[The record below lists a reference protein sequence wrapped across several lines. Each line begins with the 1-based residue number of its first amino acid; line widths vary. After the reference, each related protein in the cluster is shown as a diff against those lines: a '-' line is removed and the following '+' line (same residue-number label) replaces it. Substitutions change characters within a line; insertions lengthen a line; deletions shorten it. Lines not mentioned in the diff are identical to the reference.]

1 MAMTSQITIGDYLI
15 RQLSRYGIRHVFGI
29 PGDYILGFYDML
41 ERCEQVRVINTSDE
55 QGAGFAADAYA
66 RVNGLGAVC
75 VTYGVGALKV
85 ANTTAQAYA
94 EKSPVI
100 IISGAPGAGERQ
112 GTHLLHHQISDLG
125 VQKRIFDEFTV
136 ASAVLDSPDTAQQ
149 EIDRVI
155 HTALKFK
162 RPVYIELP
170 RDMVFVPCPAGYKE
184 KRERETS
191 DPETLAEAL
200 QEAVSLID
208 SASRPVILA
217 GVEIHRFGLQKELT
231 TLARD
236 KGIPV
241 AATILA
247 KSVVADTRDFY
258 MGIYEGATG
267 FEDVCNYVESSDC
280 LLLLGALMTDLNLGL
295 FTAKIDQ
302 AQAIYATSEKIS
314 IKRHRFDNIL
324 FQDFMRGLSRAPITP
339 RAMGDIPR
347 PQPPRPISNGKNS
360 KVTIETLFQHL
371 NAFLKKNTIV
381 IADVGDAL
389 FGANDLYI
397 HRSMKFLSPAYY
409 ASLGFAIPGALGAQL
424 ADPEFRPLVLVGD
437 GAFQMTGMELS
448 SIARYGLNP
457 IVIVINNQGYSTE
470 RPILDG
476 PFNDVHPW
484 QFSKVPAV
492 LGGGIGFIVENEEEL
507 AQALLTADKNTY
519 GYTIIDVKID
529 RDDRSPAL
537 NRLTRRLAEKVRAK
551 VL

>member
-1 MAMTSQITIGDYLI
+1 M
-15 RQLSRYGIRHVFGI
+15 
-29 PGDYILGFYDML
+29 
-41 ERCEQVRVINTSDE
+41 
-55 QGAGFAADAYA
+55 
-66 RVNGLGAVC
+66 
-75 VTYGVGALKV
+75 
-85 ANTTAQAYA
+85 
-94 EKSPVI
+94 
-100 IISGAPGAGERQ
+100 
-112 GTHLLHHQISDLG
+112 
-125 VQKRIFDEFTV
+125 
-136 ASAVLDSPDTAQQ
+136 ASAVLDSPQTAQQ

-155 HTALKFK
+155 HAALKFK

-170 RDMVFVPCPAGYKE
+170 RDMIFVSCPAGHKE

-191 DPETLAEAL
+191 DPDTLAEAL
-200 QEAVSLID
+200 HEAVFLIEK
-208 SASRPVILA
+208 ASRPVILA

-231 TLARD
+231 ALARE

-267 FEDVCNYVESSDC
+267 LEDVCAYVESSDC

-295 FTAKIDQ
+295 FTARIDP

-314 IKRHRFDNIL
+314 IKHHRFDNI
-324 FQDFMRGLSRAPITP
+324 FFRDFLKGLSHAPITP
-339 RAMGDIPR
+339 RIMGHIPR
-347 PQPPRPISNGKNS
+347 PQPPRPVSGSDHS
-360 KVTIETLFQHL
+360 KVTVETLFQHL

-397 HRSMKFLSPAYY
+397 HRSMKFISPAYY

-448 SIARYGLNP
+448 SITRYGLNP

-492 LGGGIGFIVENEEEL
+492 LGGGIGFIVETEEDL
-507 AQALLTADKNTY
+507 AQALLTADKNTH

-529 RDDRSPAL
+529 RNDRSPAL
-537 NRLTRRLAEKVRAK
+537 NRLTRRLAERVREKAP
-551 VL
+551 

>member
-1 MAMTSQITIGDYLI
+1 MAMASQMKIGDYLI
-15 RQLSRYGIRHVFGI
+15 RQLSKYGIRHVFGI

-41 ERCEQVRVINTSDE
+41 ERCEELRLINTSDE

-75 VTYGVGALKV
+75 VTYGVGALKI

-100 IISGAPGAGERQ
+100 VISGAPGAKEVQ
-112 GTHLLHHQISDLG
+112 GATLLHHQISDFG
-125 VQKRIFDEFTV
+125 VQKRVFDEFTV
-136 ASAVLDSPDTAQQ
+136 ASTVLDCAATAQE

-155 HTALKFK
+155 HAALRFK

-170 RDMVFVPCPAGYKE
+170 RDMVTALCPAGHKE
-184 KRERETS
+184 QRKRETS

-200 QEAVSLID
+200 SEATSLINR
-208 SASRPVILA
+208 AARPVILA

-231 TLARD
+231 ALARD

-247 KSVVADTRDFY
+247 KSVVSDTRDFY

-267 FEDVCNYVESSDC
+267 LEDVCSYVEASDC
-280 LLLLGALMTDLNLGL
+280 LLLLGAFMTDLNLGL
-295 FTAKIDQ
+295 FTARLDQ
-302 AQAIYATSEKIS
+302 TQSIYATSEKIS

-324 FQDFMRGLSRAPITP
+324 FQDFLKGLSRAPITP
-339 RAMGDIPR
+339 RTIGDIPR
-347 PQPPRPISNGKNS
+347 PQPPRPVSSGRTS

-397 HRSMKFLSPAYY
+397 HRSMKFISPAYY

-470 RPILDG
+470 RPMLDG

-492 LGGGIGFIVENEEEL
+492 LGGGIGFIVETEEDL
-507 AQALLTADKNTY
+507 SQALLTADKNTH
-519 GYTIIDVKID
+519 GYTIIDVKIG

-537 NRLTRRLAEKVRAK
+537 SRLTRRLAERVRAGTP
-551 VL
+551 